1 MKKLRVYLDTTIFNF
16 VFADDAPVERD
27 LTRKFFS
34 QISHFDVFISDIVIE
49 EIAECPAPKRQK
61 MMDLIEKYNIQ
72 ELSLDEASRQ
82 LAIKYIKE
90 GIIPAKYQDD
100 ALHIAIA
107 SVNEMDLLLSWNFQ
121 HIVKLKTKRESVGVN
136 MLMGYRSIE
145 IYTPREVVEDV

>member
-1 MKKLRVYLDTTIFNF
+1 MKKLKIYLDTTIFNF
-16 VFADDAPVERD
+16 VFAEDAPVERD

-34 QISHFDVFISDIVIE
+34 QINHFEVFISDIVIE

-61 MMDLIEKYNIQ
+61 MMDLIEKHNIQ
-72 ELSLDEASRQ
+72 ELSLDESSRQ

-90 GIIPAKYQDD
+90 GIIPMKYQDD

-136 MLMGYRSIE
+136 MLMGYGSIE

>member
-1 MKKLRVYLDTTIFNF
+1 
-16 VFADDAPVERD
+16 
-27 LTRKFFS
+27 
-34 QISHFDVFISDIVIE
+34 
-49 EIAECPAPKRQK
+49 
-61 MMDLIEKYNIQ
+61 MDLIDKYNIQ
-72 ELSLDEASRQ
+72 ELLLDEASRQ

-136 MLMGYRSIE
+136 MLMGYGSIE

>member
-121 HIVKLKTKRESVGVN
+121 HIVKLKTKRESVGVY

>member
-1 MKKLRVYLDTTIFNF
+1 MKKLKVYLDTTIFNF
-16 VFADDAPVERD
+16 VFAEDAPAERD

-34 QISHFDVFISDIVIE
+34 QINQFDVFVSDIVIE

-61 MMDLIEKYNIQ
+61 MMSLIEKHNIQ
-72 ELSLDEASRQ
+72 ELSLDESSRQ

-90 GIIPAKYQDD
+90 GIIPMKYQDD

-107 SVNEMDLLLSWNFQ
+107 SVNEMDVLLSWNFQ

-136 MLMGYRSIE
+136 MLMGYGSIE
-145 IYTPREVVEDV
+145 IYTPREVVE

>member
-1 MKKLRVYLDTTIFNF
+1 MKKLKVYLDTTIFNF
-16 VFADDAPVERD
+16 VFADDAPIERD
-27 LTRKFFS
+27 LTRRFFS

-61 MMDLIEKYNIQ
+61 MMDLIDKYNIQ
-72 ELSLDEASRQ
+72 ELPLDEASRQ
-82 LAIKYIKE
+82 LAIKYVKE
-90 GIIPAKYQDD
+90 GIIPIKYQDD

-136 MLMGYRSIE
+136 MLMGYGSIE

>member
-1 MKKLRVYLDTTIFNF
+1 MKKLKVYLDTTIFNF
-16 VFADDAPVERD
+16 VFAEDAPAERD

-34 QISHFDVFISDIVIE
+34 QINQFVVFVSDIVIE

-61 MMDLIEKYNIQ
+61 MMSLIEKHNIQ
-72 ELSLDEASRQ
+72 ELSLDESSRQ

-90 GIIPAKYQDD
+90 GIIPMKYQDD

-107 SVNEMDLLLSWNFQ
+107 SVNEMDVLLSWNFQ

-136 MLMGYRSIE
+136 MLMGYGSIE
-145 IYTPREVVEDV
+145 IYTPREVVE